1 MSISI
6 KTSGSFKKT
15 FAFFD
20 AMQKKKIPNELKG
33 LARQGVDAL
42 SAATPIESGETARG
56 WDFEIVDRG
65 RGSWAIYWTNSHI
78 VDDVPIAVILQYGHG
93 TGTGGYVEGVDYINP
108 AIRKTFDHIAEQ
120 AWKVV
125 TSA

>member
-1 MSISI
+1 MGISF
-6 KTSGSFKKT
+6 KDSGSFKNT

-20 AMQKKKIPNELKG
+20 AMMKPKIPPELHR
-33 LARQGVDAL
+33 LARQGVDTLA
-42 SAATPIESGETARG
+42 SATPIESGLTATS
-56 WDFEIVDRG
+56 WDYEIVERG

-78 VDDVPIAVILQYGHG
+78 VDGVPIAVILQYGHG

-108 AIRKTFDHIAEQ
+108 ALHKVFNDIADA

-125 TSA
+125 TST